1 MDRIELLL
9 DKGFVAAGNPVE
21 IEHTRE
27 NPLLL
32 EDCNYFTDEM
42 KEEISNL
49 VTYEDLCDSKLKKNM
64 LNMAYNGL
72 SSDFMLKN
80 KGIPYVGRI
89 AMVSYDEYADF
100 PVWIAIA
107 DNRSGRIK
115 YSYYDA
121 CQLHDREEFLWAL
134 RTK

>member
-1 MDRIELLL
+1 MDRIDLLL
-9 DKGFVAAGNPVE
+9 DKGFVAAGNSVE
-21 IEHTRE
+21 IEYTKE

-89 AMVSYDEYADF
+89 AMVSYDEYADI

>member
-21 IEHTRE
+21 IEYTRE

-89 AMVSYDEYADF
+89 AMVSYDEYADI